1 MKKKTLSKVMAVLL
15 TAAML
20 VPQVGVTAAENTEET
35 EEVVLLDFTFD
46 DKETGFKGGQ
56 AVAEPKGEIVEIDGR
71 KALYLDGANTNWLDV
86 TKEDGSSLLT
96 GVEEMTISYDM
107 KTAGGSPNW
116 AFFAAPDTT
125 PPTFQKEQYIGALA
139 GSTLKIERYKNE
151 GVRAEISEVPLDA
164 SDWVHIEVTLGKN
177 STTVKVGDAEPVTQD
192 GLVSVLDILGRNPI
206 FYIGKATWIPWGTN
220 IQGEYYTGYLDNFK
234 ITGKVIELPLDKEA
248 LQSALKAAKAVGA
261 KDLYTEKSWQRYET
275 ALTEAERLNDAEKAE
290 QADIDAAA
298 AALNDAI
305 DRLILVNK
313 EPAAKLLDT
322 ANPLI
327 DYKFGA
333 DPYAMEYDGRVYIYM
348 TNDSQEYEAQNN
360 GSADNSYA
368 SINTINVISSADM
381 VNWTDHGSIPVA
393 GRNNPD
399 GAAKWATN
407 SWAPAATHKTI
418 DGKEKFFLYFADN
431 GAGIGVLESDSP
443 IGPFVDPIGKALVAP
458 GSAHAQGVIWLF
470 DPAVLLDDDGTGYLY
485 YGGGVGNDAN
495 NPKTSR
501 VVKLTDDMVHLDGD
515 AQVID
520 APAIF
525 EDSGIHKYG
534 NKYYYSYCSNFS
546 KHADGYPGQ
555 GNICYM
561 ESDSPMG
568 PFNYI
573 GEILA
578 NPATFFGVGGNNHH
592 AIFEFGGEYY
602 ITYHAQTLGKAI
614 GNTRGYRSTHINKIH
629 INEDGKIDTITADMK
644 GVEQLKTVDPYQRL
658 ESENFAWNSGI
669 KTVVC
674 AQDGG
679 MVKELNMAIT
689 DIQDRE
695 WTALSGVDFGEE
707 GAAKLTANVAGKAGG
722 TIEVRLDAKDGD
734 LVGTLEVPA
743 GDGSYKTVECTL
755 EGATGEHKVFFVFR
769 GEEEKDL
776 MDVDYWAF
784 EEKAA
789 KPDATVESITI
800 TTPTKTEYTEGEELD
815 LDGMKV
821 TAKYSDDTT
830 KDIAVTDCEV
840 TGYNK
845 NEVGEQ
851 TVTVTYEGKTATF
864 KVTVKEAEKPDETNL
879 PYVDVVKDDWFY
891 NGAYYN
897 YFAGTMTG
905 TDPTHFSPYATLVR
919 AQFATILYRLN
930 GEPKVEY
937 ETRFPDVSDGQFY
950 SKAVIWAAEAEV
962 VTGYTDSG
970 YFGTNDPI
978 TREQMV
984 TMMYRYADHM
994 GYESEE
1000 PADISK
1006 YTDADKVTEFAE
1018 AAMKWAVG
1026 NGIIEGK
1033 ENTDGSY
1040 RLDPQDSTSRAECA
1054 IIIQRFMENLT
1065 K

>member
-1 MKKKTLSKVMAVLL
+1 
-15 TAAML
+15 
-20 VPQVGVTAAENTEET
+20 
-35 EEVVLLDFTFD
+35 
-46 DKETGFKGGQ
+46 
-56 AVAEPKGEIVEIDGR
+56 
-71 KALYLDGANTNWLDV
+71 
-86 TKEDGSSLLT
+86 
-96 GVEEMTISYDM
+96 
-107 KTAGGSPNW
+107 
-116 AFFAAPDTT
+116 
-125 PPTFQKEQYIGALA
+125 
-139 GSTLKIERYKNE
+139 
-151 GVRAEISEVPLDA
+151 
-164 SDWVHIEVTLGKN
+164 
-177 STTVKVGDAEPVTQD
+177 
-192 GLVSVLDILGRNPI
+192 
-206 FYIGKATWIPWGTN
+206 
-220 IQGEYYTGYLDNFK
+220 
-234 ITGKVIELPLDKEA
+234 
-248 LQSALKAAKAVGA
+248 
-261 KDLYTEKSWQRYET
+261 
-275 ALTEAERLNDAEKAE
+275 
-290 QADIDAAA
+290 
-298 AALNDAI
+298 
-305 DRLILVNK
+305 
-313 EPAAKLLDT
+313 
-322 ANPLI
+322 
-327 DYKFGA
+327 
-333 DPYAMEYDGRVYIYM
+333 
-348 TNDSQEYEAQNN
+348 
-360 GSADNSYA
+360 
-368 SINTINVISSADM
+368 
-381 VNWTDHGSIPVA
+381 
-393 GRNNPD
+393 
-399 GAAKWATN
+399 
-407 SWAPAATHKTI
+407 
-418 DGKEKFFLYFADN
+418 
-431 GAGIGVLESDSP
+431 
-443 IGPFVDPIGKALVAP
+443 
-458 GSAHAQGVIWLF
+458 
-470 DPAVLLDDDGTGYLY
+470 
-485 YGGGVGNDAN
+485 
-495 NPKTSR
+495 
-501 VVKLTDDMVHLDGD
+501 
-515 AQVID
+515 
-520 APAIF
+520 
-525 EDSGIHKYG
+525 
-534 NKYYYSYCSNFS
+534 
-546 KHADGYPGQ
+546 
-555 GNICYM
+555 
-561 ESDSPMG
+561 
-568 PFNYI
+568 
-573 GEILA
+573 
-578 NPATFFGVGGNNHH
+578 
-592 AIFEFGGEYY
+592 
-602 ITYHAQTLGKAI
+602 
-614 GNTRGYRSTHINKIH
+614 
-629 INEDGKIDTITADMK
+629 
-644 GVEQLKTVDPYQRL
+644 
-658 ESENFAWNSGI
+658 
-669 KTVVC
+669 
-674 AQDGG
+674 

-994 GYESEE
+994 
-1000 PADISK
+1000 DMNLKNRQISVNIRMLIK
-1006 YTDADKVTEFAE
+1006 
-1018 AAMKWAVG
+1018 
-1026 NGIIEGK
+1026 
-1033 ENTDGSY
+1033 
-1040 RLDPQDSTSRAECA
+1040 
-1054 IIIQRFMENLT
+1054 
-1065 K
+1065 